1 MANNNSGFSSSFGA
15 IMAAAGSAIGLGNIW
30 RFPYICGKYGGGAA
44 IILYLF
50 FVFFIGMT
58 LLLSELVIGRRT
70 GHTPMKAYA
79 SMQPRRTLWRY
90 VGLLGLVTCFL
101 ILSIYLVISG
111 WTLNYFWES
120 VTGSLYSLAGSDF
133 AAHFAGFASS
143 SVAPVV
149 CLLIFLALTLLVIL
163 GGVQNGIEKVSK
175 VLMPVLLVLV
185 LLLCVRSL
193 TLPGASK
200 GLHYLFHPDFSLLTW
215 EGVLAILGQALF
227 SLSVGMGVMIV
238 YGSYIPKND
247 NLFKSAMWI
256 TVCDTAIAVLAGVAI
271 FPAVFSCGQDPAGG
285 PGLVFNVLPVVFNS
299 MGKLGSI
306 VFGGAFFLLLAVAA
320 LTSAISLLEAL
331 TASGSDY
338 GRNRR
343 TSAIVISVATA
354 LVAVLAAFSFDGGIL
369 SSFRLTGMTFF
380 DWLDK
385 LTGSYLP
392 PICALLTIIFF
403 GWYMKK
409 NVIYDELSNHGTLP
423 TPWFRVFYAFLV
435 RILAPVALVLVLAG
449 TLFQGALDVQQSLTV
464 FAVVLYL
471 FVLPMGVAY
480 VAKDK
485 GRSNVL
491 WYMLSIVMTPLFALL
506 MLIALGD
513 SGMKHRQRII
523 SDEKIRMEVRE
534 SYRGEK

>member
-1 MANNNSGFSSSFGA
+1 MWRRAPARLCIFTNVITMADNKNGFSSSFGA

-44 IILYLF
+44 IILYLL
-50 FVFFIGMT
+50 FVFLIGMT

-70 GHTPMKAYA
+70 GHTPMLAYEA
-79 SMQPRRTLWRY
+79 LRPKHKGWRY
-90 VGLLGLVTCFL
+90 VGLLGLITSFL

-120 VTGSLYSLAGSDF
+120 VTGTLASVADGDF
-133 AAHFAGFASS
+133 AAHFGAFAAS

-149 CLLIFLALTLLVIL
+149 CLLIFLVLTLLVIL

-175 VLMPVLLVLV
+175 ILMPILLVLV

-200 GLHYLFHPDFSLLTW
+200 GLNYLFHPDFSLLTW

-247 NLFKSAMWI
+247 SLFKSAMWI
-256 TVCDTAIAVLAGVAI
+256 TVCDTAIAILAGVAI
-271 FPAVFSCGQDPAGG
+271 FPAVFACGQDPAGG

-299 MGKLGSI
+299 MGKVGSI

-331 TASGSDY
+331 TAWGSDY
-338 GRNRR
+338 GKKRR
-343 TSAIVISVATA
+343 TSAILLSVTTGI
-354 LVAVLAAFSFDGGIL
+354 VAIFAAYSFDGGML
-369 SSFRLTGMTFF
+369 NGFKPVGMSLF

-403 GWYMKK
+403 GWFIKK
-409 NVIYDELSNHGTLP
+409 EDIKDELSNGGVLKVGY
-423 TPWFRVFYAFLV
+423 FEVFYRFLV
-435 RILAPVALVLVLAG
+435 RFLAPIALVVTLVVG
-449 TLFQGALDVQQSLTV
+449 
-464 FAVVLYL
+464 
-471 FVLPMGVAY
+471 
-480 VAKDK
+480 
-485 GRSNVL
+485 
-491 WYMLSIVMTPLFALL
+491 
-506 MLIALGD
+506 
-513 SGMKHRQRII
+513 II
-523 SDEKIRMEVRE
+523 
-534 SYRGEK
+534 